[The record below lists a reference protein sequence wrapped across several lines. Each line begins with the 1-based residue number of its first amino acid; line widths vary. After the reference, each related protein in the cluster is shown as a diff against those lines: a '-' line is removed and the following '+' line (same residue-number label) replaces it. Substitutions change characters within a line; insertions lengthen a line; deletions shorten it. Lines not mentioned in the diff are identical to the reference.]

1 MAADMAVVRVEDI
14 TKRYRNVTAL
24 DGVSLEIEAGDFY
37 GFFGPNGAGKT
48 TLLKILTGQL
58 RPTSGLVDV
67 LGIDVTREPLKVK
80 AVIGIVPEVE
90 SPPSYLTAFEYLYF
104 VSCVRK
110 LDDANGRVKRW
121 IDFFDLEDSRGTLC
135 KDLSKGNRQKL
146 MIASALIHEPRLLF
160 LDEPFINLDPV
171 FQRRLKDHL
180 SEYSSGGGTVFMC
193 SHLLQM
199 AEKLCDKVAV
209 INKGRL
215 IAKGSLAQVRGSS
228 PDLEQAFLHLVEG
241 DG

>member
-1 MAADMAVVRVEDI
+1 MAADMAVVRVEDV

-24 DGVSLEIEAGDFY
+24 DGVSIEIEAGDFY

-58 RPTSGLVDV
+58 RQTSGSVNV
-67 LGIDVTREPLKVK
+67 LGIDVAKEPLKVK
-80 AVIGIVPEVE
+80 AVVGIVPEVE

-104 VSCVRK
+104 VSRVRK
-110 LDDANGRVKRW
+110 IDDANGRIKRW
-121 IDFFDLEDSRGTLC
+121 IDFFGLEDSRGILC

-160 LDEPFINLDPV
+160 MDEPFINLDPV

-180 SEYSSGGGTVFMC
+180 SEYSRGGGTVFMC
-193 SHLLQM
+193 SHLLQI
-199 AEKLCDKVAV
+199 AEKLCDRVAV
-209 INKGRL
+209 INKGRI
-215 IAKGSLAQVRGSS
+215 IAEGSLAQVRGGS